1 MLWRKVVCSCV
12 CVRRKVRLI
21 CRAGMNA
28 GLFAGMCRAGL
39 IINRSRCC
47 GEKLCVRVCVCV
59 GRYI

>member
-1 MLWRKVVCSCV
+1 MCLRV
-12 CVRRKVRLI
+12 CVRRKVHLI

-39 IINRSRCC
+39 IINRSRSC
-47 GEKLCVRVCVCV
+47 GEKLCVCVCVCV